1 MFLVKLS
8 FKNLLRHKRRT
19 LITAAII
26 AWAVFFYIVFDSM
39 LIGMNDMVFQNIIDY
54 EYGHVQVANTT
65 YWEEKDELPLENL
78 VVNNEELNQ
87 NLTDIQGYQA
97 HAPQLNFQVRLNDG
111 INETPVMGK
120 GIDPEKTLSVLE
132 YEDYIVEGEMFEMG
146 EYKTVIGQRLAE
158 IMKLELGEYI
168 TLLTRTESDTFNTI
182 DAEISGI
189 INTPNPNIN
198 QNIVFV
204 PLDIAQDTLNVDNKV
219 THYIM
224 RLNTQ
229 NFNNSVIQNFQSN
242 INNYNSNLN
251 VYSWRDLDEVG
262 ITKAKQSGNA
272 MILMIVLTIAAIGI
286 VNIVILSALERMEEI
301 GMMKA
306 LGLKE
311 KEIVFTFVA
320 ESTLIGIIGGVL
332 GVILGAIAVYL
343 MTIYGLDFGALMD
356 MDMSEYGIPIISTI
370 YGSWNPG
377 TFIYMFLFAVFGSLL
392 ASILP
397 ARWAAKKDPVKAIY
411 RR

>member
-1 MFLVKLS
+1 MFLIKLS
-8 FKNLLRHKRRT
+8 LKNLWRHKRRT
-19 LITAAII
+19 IITAAII
-26 AWAVFFYIVFDSM
+26 AWAIFFYITFDSM

-54 EYGHVQVANTT
+54 EYGHVQVSDPN
-65 YWEEKDELPLENL
+65 YWEEKEELPLENMII
-78 VVNNEELNQ
+78 NNEELNQ
-87 NLTDIQGYQA
+87 KLTEIEGYRD

-111 INETPVMGK
+111 VKETPVMGR
-120 GIDPEKTLSVLE
+120 GIEPDKTFSVLN
-132 YEDYIVEGEMFEMG
+132 YQDYIVEGEMFQMG
-146 EYKTVIGQRLAE
+146 ENKTVIGKRLAE
-158 IMKLELGEYI
+158 IMKLGLGDYV
-168 TLLTRTESDTFNTI
+168 TLLTRTENDTFNTI

-204 PLDIAQDTLNVDNKV
+204 PLDVAQDTLNVDNKV

-229 NFNNSVIQNFQSN
+229 NFDNSVINNFQADL
-242 INNYNSNLN
+242 NNFNSNLS
-251 VYSWRDLDEVG
+251 VYSWKDLDEVS

-272 MILMIVLTIAAIGI
+272 LILMIVLTIAAIGI
-286 VNIVILSALERMEEI
+286 INIVILSALERMGEI

-311 KEIVFTFVA
+311 REIILTFVM
-320 ESTLIGIIGGVL
+320 ESTWIGVIGGVF
-332 GVILGAIAVYL
+332 GVILGAISVYL
-343 MTIYGLDFGALMD
+343 MSIYGLNFEAIMNMD
-356 MDMSEYGIPIISTI
+356 ISEYGIPIISTI
-370 YGSWNPG
+370 YGGWNPG
-377 TFIYMFLFAVFGSLL
+377 TFIYMFFFAIFGSML

>member
-8 FKNLLRHKRRT
+8 LKNLWRHKRRT

-26 AWAVFFYIVFDSM
+26 AWAIFFYITFDSM

-54 EYGHVQVANTT
+54 EYGHVQVANPN
-65 YWEEKDELPLENL
+65 YWSEKEELPLENMIN
-78 VVNNEELNQ
+78 NNEKLNQ
-87 NLTDIQGYQA
+87 KLREIEGYQD

-111 INETPVMGK
+111 VNETPVMGR
-120 GIDPEKTLSVLE
+120 GIEPDKTFSVLN
-132 YEDYIVEGEMFEMG
+132 YEDYIVEGEMFQMG
-146 EYKTVIGQRLAE
+146 ENKTVIGKRLAE
-158 IMKLELGEYI
+158 IMKLELGDYI
-168 TLLTRTESDTFNTI
+168 TLLTRTENDTFNTI
-182 DAEISGI
+182 DAEISGL

-229 NFNNSVIQNFQSN
+229 NFNNSIISNFQSELN
-242 INNYNSNLN
+242 DFNSNLS
-251 VYSWRDLDEVG
+251 VYSWKDLDEVS

-272 MILMIVLTIAAIGI
+272 LILIIVLTIAAIGI
-286 VNIVILSALERMEEI
+286 INIVILSALERMEEI

-311 KEIVFTFVA
+311 REIIFTFVL
-320 ESTLIGIIGGVL
+320 ESTWIGLIGGTL
-332 GVILGAIAVYL
+332 GVILGAISVYL
-343 MTIYGLDFGALMD
+343 MSIYGLDFGAIMNMD
-356 MDMSEYGIPIISTI
+356 ISEYGIPIISTI
-370 YGSWNPG
+370 YGGWNIG
-377 TFIYMFLFAVFGSLL
+377 TFVYMFFFAIFGSML

-397 ARWAAKKDPVKAIY
+397 ARWAAKKDPVQAIY

>member
-8 FKNLLRHKRRT
+8 LKNLWRHKRRT
-19 LITAAII
+19 IITAAII
-26 AWAVFFYIVFDSM
+26 AWAIFFYITFDSM

-54 EYGHVQVANTT
+54 EYGHVQVANPN
-65 YWEEKDELPLENL
+65 YWEEKEELPLENMII
-78 VVNNEELNQ
+78 NNEELNQ
-87 NLTDIQGYQA
+87 KLTEIEGYRD

-111 INETPVMGK
+111 VKETPVMGR
-120 GIDPEKTLSVLE
+120 GIEPDKTFSILN
-132 YEDYIVEGEMFEMG
+132 YQDYIVEGKMFQMG
-146 EYKTVIGQRLAE
+146 ENKTVIGKRLAE
-158 IMKLELGEYI
+158 IMKLELGDYV
-168 TLLTRTESDTFNTI
+168 TLLTRTENDTFNTI

-229 NFNNSVIQNFQSN
+229 NFDNSVISNFQAEL
-242 INNYNSNLN
+242 NNFNRNLS
-251 VYSWRDLDEVG
+251 VYSWKDLDEVS
-262 ITKAKQSGNA
+262 ITKAKQSGNTL
-272 MILMIVLTIAAIGI
+272 ILMIVLTIAAIGI
-286 VNIVILSALERMEEI
+286 INIVILSALERMGEI

-311 KEIVFTFVA
+311 REIILSFVM
-320 ESTLIGIIGGVL
+320 ESTWIGVIGGFF
-332 GVILGAIAVYL
+332 GVILGAISVYL
-343 MTIYGLDFGALMD
+343 MSIYGLNFEALMD
-356 MDMSEYGIPIISTI
+356 MDMSKYGVPIISTI
-370 YGSWNPG
+370 YGGWNPG
-377 TFIYMFLFAVFGSLL
+377 TFVYMFFFAIFGSML

>member
-1 MFLVKLS
+1 MFLIKLS
-8 FKNLLRHKRRT
+8 LKNLWRHKRRT
-19 LITAAII
+19 IITAAII
-26 AWAVFFYIVFDSM
+26 AWAIFFYITFDSM

-54 EYGHVQVANTT
+54 EYGHVQVSDPN
-65 YWEEKDELPLENL
+65 YWEEKEELPLENMII
-78 VVNNEELNQ
+78 NNGELNQ
-87 NLTDIQGYQA
+87 KLTEIEGYRD

-111 INETPVMGK
+111 VKETPVMGR
-120 GIDPEKTLSVLE
+120 GIEPDKTFSVLN
-132 YEDYIVEGEMFEMG
+132 YQDYLVEGEMFQMG
-146 EYKTVIGQRLAE
+146 ENKTVIGKRLAE
-158 IMKLELGEYI
+158 IMKLELGDYV
-168 TLLTRTESDTFNTI
+168 TLLTRTENDTFNTI

-204 PLDIAQDTLNVDNKV
+204 PLDVAQDTLNVDNKV

-229 NFNNSVIQNFQSN
+229 NFDNSVINNFQADL
-242 INNYNSNLN
+242 NNFNSNLS
-251 VYSWRDLDEVG
+251 VYSWKDLDEVS

-272 MILMIVLTIAAIGI
+272 LILMIVLTIAAIGI
-286 VNIVILSALERMEEI
+286 INIVILSALERMGEI

-311 KEIVFTFVA
+311 REIILTFVM
-320 ESTLIGIIGGVL
+320 ESTWIGVIGGVF
-332 GVILGAIAVYL
+332 GVILGAISVYL
-343 MTIYGLDFGALMD
+343 MSIYGLNFEAIMD

-370 YGSWNPG
+370 YGGWNPG
-377 TFIYMFLFAVFGSLL
+377 TFVYMFFFAIFGSML

>member
-8 FKNLLRHKRRT
+8 LKNLWRHKRRT

-26 AWAVFFYIVFDSM
+26 AWAIFFYITFDSM

-54 EYGHVQVANTT
+54 EYGHVQVSDPN
-65 YWEEKDELPLENL
+65 YWEEKEELPLENMII
-78 VVNNEELNQ
+78 NNEELNQ
-87 NLTDIQGYQA
+87 KLTEIEGYRD

-111 INETPVMGK
+111 VKETPVMGR
-120 GIDPEKTLSVLE
+120 GIEPDKTFSVLN
-132 YEDYIVEGEMFEMG
+132 YEDYIVEGEMFQMG
-146 EYKTVIGQRLAE
+146 ENKTVIGKRLAE
-158 IMKLELGEYI
+158 IMKLGLGDYV
-168 TLLTRTESDTFNTI
+168 TLLTRTENDTFNTI

-204 PLDIAQDTLNVDNKV
+204 PLDVAQDTLNVDNKV

-229 NFNNSVIQNFQSN
+229 NFNNSIISNFQSELN
-242 INNYNSNLN
+242 DFNSNLS
-251 VYSWRDLDEVG
+251 VYSWKDLDEVS

-272 MILMIVLTIAAIGI
+272 LILIIVLTIAAIGI
-286 VNIVILSALERMEEI
+286 INIVILSALERMEEI

-311 KEIVFTFVA
+311 KEIIFTFVV
-320 ESTLIGIIGGVL
+320 ESTGIGILGGIF
-332 GVILGAIAVYL
+332 GVILGAASVYYFSNFG
-343 MTIYGLDFGALMD
+343 IDFSLFVD
-356 MDMSEYGIPIISTI
+356 IDMSTFGIPIVSEI
-370 YGSWNPG
+370 YGVWNPW
-377 TFIYMFLFAVFGSLL
+377 TFVYMFFFAIFGSML

-397 ARWAAKKDPVKAIY
+397 ARWAAKKDPVDAIY

>member
-1 MFLVKLS
+1 MFLLKLS
-8 FKNLLRHKRRT
+8 LKNLFRHKKRT

-26 AWAVFFYIVFDSM
+26 AWAVFFYILFDSM

-54 EYGHVQVANTT
+54 EYGHVQVSNAE

-78 VVNNEELNQ
+78 IVNDQNLNQ
-87 NLTDIQGYQA
+87 KLTEINGYQA

-111 INETPVMGK
+111 VNETPVMGK
-120 GIDPEKTLSVLE
+120 GIAPQETFSVLNYEE
-132 YEDYIVEGEMFEMG
+132 YIIEGEMFNLG
-146 EYKTVIGQRLAE
+146 ENRAVIGKRLSE
-158 IMKLELGEYI
+158 IMKLNVGDYI
-168 TLLTRTESDTFNTI
+168 TLLTRTETDTFNTI

-229 NFNNSVIQNFQSN
+229 NFNPSIIGNFQDEL
-242 INNYNSNLN
+242 NNTNNNLS
-251 VYSWRDLDEVG
+251 VYSWRDLDEVS

-272 MILMIVLTIAAIGI
+272 MILIIVLTIAAIGI
-286 VNIVILSALERMEEI
+286 VNIVILSALERMGEI

-311 KEIVFTFVA
+311 REIIFTFVT
-320 ESTLIGIIGGVL
+320 ESTFIGIIGGVL
-332 GVILGAIAVYL
+332 GVILGVISVYL
-343 MTIYGLDFGALMD
+343 MKIYGINFEALMG
-356 MDMSEYGIPIISTI
+356 MDMSEYGVPIISTI
-370 YGSWNPG
+370 YGGWNPN
-377 TFIYMFLFAVFGSLL
+377 TFIYMFLFAVFGSMF

>member
-54 EYGHVQVANTT
+54 EYGHVQVANTA

-78 VVNNEELNQ
+78 AVNNEELNQ
-87 NLTDIQGYQA
+87 NLTEIDGYQA

-111 INETPVMGK
+111 VNETPVMGK
-120 GIDPEKTLSVLE
+120 GIDPEKTLNVLE
-132 YEDYIVEGEMFEMG
+132 YEDYIIEGEMFGMG

-168 TLLTRTESDTFNTI
+168 TLLTRTKNDTFNTI

-272 MILMIVLTIAAIGI
+272 MILIIVLTIAAIGI

>member
-111 INETPVMGK
+111 VNETPVMGK

-204 PLDIAQDTLNVDNKV
+204 PLDIAQDTLNVENKV

-242 INNYNSNLN
+242 VNNYNSNLN

>member
-1 MFLVKLS
+1 
-8 FKNLLRHKRRT
+8 
-19 LITAAII
+19 
-26 AWAVFFYIVFDSM
+26 M

-54 EYGHVQVANTT
+54 EYGHVQVSDPN
-65 YWEEKDELPLENL
+65 YWEEKEELPLENMII
-78 VVNNEELNQ
+78 NNEELNQ
-87 NLTDIQGYQA
+87 KLTEIEGYRD

-111 INETPVMGK
+111 VKETPVMGR
-120 GIDPEKTLSVLE
+120 GIEPDKTFSVLN
-132 YEDYIVEGEMFEMG
+132 YQDYIVEGEMFQMG
-146 EYKTVIGQRLAE
+146 ENKTVIGKRLAE
-158 IMKLELGEYI
+158 IMKLELGDYA
-168 TLLTRTESDTFNTI
+168 TLLTRTENDTFNTI

-204 PLDIAQDTLNVDNKV
+204 PLDVAQDTLNVDNKV

-229 NFNNSVIQNFQSN
+229 NFDNSVINNFQADL
-242 INNYNSNLN
+242 NNFNSNLS
-251 VYSWRDLDEVG
+251 VYSWKDLDEVS

-272 MILMIVLTIAAIGI
+272 LILMIVLTIAAIGI
-286 VNIVILSALERMEEI
+286 INIVILSALERMGEI

-311 KEIVFTFVA
+311 REIILTFVM
-320 ESTLIGIIGGVL
+320 ESTWIGVIGGVF
-332 GVILGAIAVYL
+332 GVILGAISVYL
-343 MTIYGLDFGALMD
+343 MSIYGLNFEAIMD
-356 MDMSEYGIPIISTI
+356 MDISEYGIPIISTI
-370 YGSWNPG
+370 YGGWNPG
-377 TFIYMFLFAVFGSLL
+377 TFLYMFFFAIFGSML

>member
-54 EYGHVQVANTT
+54 EYGHVQVANTS

-78 VVNNEELNQ
+78 VVNSEELNQ
-87 NLTDIQGYQA
+87 NLTVIEGYQA

-111 INETPVMGK
+111 VNETPVMGK

-132 YEDYIVEGEMFEMG
+132 YEDYIIEGEMFEMG

-229 NFNNSVIQNFQSN
+229 NFNNSVVQNFQSN
-242 INNYNSNLN
+242 INNYNSKLN

>member
-1 MFLVKLS
+1 
-8 FKNLLRHKRRT
+8 
-19 LITAAII
+19 
-26 AWAVFFYIVFDSM
+26 M

-54 EYGHVQVANTT
+54 EYGHVQVSDPN
-65 YWEEKDELPLENL
+65 YWEEKEELPLENMII
-78 VVNNEELNQ
+78 NNEELNQ
-87 NLTDIQGYQA
+87 KLTEIEGYRD

-111 INETPVMGK
+111 VKETPVMGR
-120 GIDPEKTLSVLE
+120 GIEPDKTFSVLN
-132 YEDYIVEGEMFEMG
+132 YQDYIVEGEMFQMG
-146 EYKTVIGQRLAE
+146 ENKTVIGKRLAE
-158 IMKLELGEYI
+158 IMKLGLGDYV
-168 TLLTRTESDTFNTI
+168 TLLTRTENDTFNTI

-204 PLDIAQDTLNVDNKV
+204 PLDVAQDTLNVDNKV

-229 NFNNSVIQNFQSN
+229 NFDNSVINNFQADL
-242 INNYNSNLN
+242 NNFNSNLS
-251 VYSWRDLDEVG
+251 VYSWKDLDEVS

-272 MILMIVLTIAAIGI
+272 LILMIVLTIAAIGI
-286 VNIVILSALERMEEI
+286 INIVILSALERMGEI

-311 KEIVFTFVA
+311 REIILTFVM
-320 ESTLIGIIGGVL
+320 ESTWIGVIGGVF
-332 GVILGAIAVYL
+332 GVILGAISVYL
-343 MTIYGLDFGALMD
+343 MSIYGLNFEAIMNMD
-356 MDMSEYGIPIISTI
+356 ISEYGIPIISTI
-370 YGSWNPG
+370 YGGWNPG
-377 TFIYMFLFAVFGSLL
+377 TFIYMFFFAIFGSML